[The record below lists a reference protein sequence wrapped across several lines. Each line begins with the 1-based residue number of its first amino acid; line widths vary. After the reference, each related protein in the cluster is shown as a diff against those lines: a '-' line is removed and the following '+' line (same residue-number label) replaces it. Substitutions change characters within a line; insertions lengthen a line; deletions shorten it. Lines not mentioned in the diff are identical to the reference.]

1 VHHSVSQQQQVVDI
15 EEIVSDR
22 GRAFRSLREEGDAS
36 NPGDICPTRFGC
48 PSSQRDQCQNMVK
61 RYHIQEAMEEEQ
73 DGHDHQTL
81 RHIVLLILLACSMFV
96 VRGNR
101 RNFGYFLTDQSR

>member
-1 VHHSVSQQQQVVDI
+1 MPHPVSQQQVVDI

-22 GRAFRSLREEGDAS
+22 GRTFRSLHEEVRGS
-36 NPGDICPTRFGC
+36 NPGDICPERFGC
-48 PSSQRDQCQNMVK
+48 HSSQRDQCQSIVK

-81 RHIVLLILLACSMFV
+81 RHIVLLILLSCSMFV
-96 VRGNR
+96 VCQQKKLEC
-101 RNFGYFLTDQSR
+101 FLTH